1 MNENFN
7 SLPKEERPYER
18 CMRHGAEQLSDRE
31 LLAVLLRTGAKGR
44 TVLELAGELLK
55 LSPEKEGFTGLRRRS
70 LEELS
75 AVRGIGKVKA
85 VQLDRKSTRLN
96 SSHR

>member
-55 LSPEKEGFTGLRRRS
+55 LSPEKE
-70 LEELS
+70 
-75 AVRGIGKVKA
+75 IGRAHV
-85 VQLDRKSTRLN
+85 
-96 SSHR
+96 